1 MIIILS
7 RVQMF
12 RKVRCYGHFNAILK
26 SGSRNLSKVWE
37 RRYFSCEK
45 FHHKLIWE
53 FGDWYERLRVTL
65 QFSCAHSRQ
74 IFIQFLPKIDKS
86 KGLLF
91 PWLVIFGTHHF
102 SQFYHRCR
110 EWARRPKLLLQN
122 YLQVSKVST
131 IGMTL
136 TIFTKSI
143 PCLNKMH
150 PSLFC
155 ECNKEPLKKSHFPSL
170 LQRDSSVFR

>member
-1 MIIILS
+1 
-7 RVQMF
+7 MF
-12 RKVRCYGHFNAILK
+12 RKFRCYGHFNAILK

-91 PWLVIFGTHHF
+91 PWLVIFWTHSPFLKSSSF
-102 SQFYHRCR
+102 SQTVGTSCNNA
-110 EWARRPKLLLQN
+110 WISCSSSSAKIN
-122 YLQVSKVST
+122 KT
-131 IGMTL
+131 NW
-136 TIFTKSI
+136 
-143 PCLNKMH
+143 CLFH
-150 PSLFC
+150 
-155 ECNKEPLKKSHFPSL
+155 
-170 LQRDSSVFR
+170 